1 MKNTEPSPRLGKSDT
16 AKLVAVIDVGSTA
29 IRMVIAEIKS
39 GEWKTVDRAEKLA
52 SLGRDVFLTNYIT
65 RETTLEVVRI
75 LNGYCELIRGWKI
88 DSNDIRIIA
97 TSAIREAKNRDTFVD
112 RVYLRTGLKIDII
125 EGIEENQLTYL
136 AVQHAVKEIQNLFAR
151 SNSLIIEVGGG
162 SSDVML
168 LRRGKMVA
176 AHSLRLGS
184 VRVEQQLIREADN
197 FDMAGDSL
205 KEYLQESIRGMKEIL
220 NAEMELSKIRFFVAV
235 GGDAR
240 LVAARVGEKTNEH
253 FSVIPK
259 ENFND
264 FLTYIQGNAP
274 DENMQNLG
282 ITYGEAEILP
292 PALMIYKLFLDSTSA
307 EKLYVPDVSI
317 REGVLLSFAMG
328 TNKAVEKQF
337 YSQVIASAVNIGRK
351 YHFDEKHA
359 KHVTKLALKMFDQL
373 ADEHGLDQHG
383 RLLMEVAGI
392 LHDIG
397 NYVRASGHH
406 KHSQYLISNS
416 EIFGFSSGDIRI
428 LSNIVRYHRKSSPS
442 NSHTNF
448 ISLKREDRLTVMKL
462 ASILRVADAL
472 DRSHIQ
478 KVNDIKL
485 ERNEDELTIRCS
497 CPGDMSVERFGLS
510 LKGDMFEEVFGY
522 KILLS

>member
-1 MKNTEPSPRLGKSDT
+1 MNSNSQTQ
-16 AKLVAVIDVGSTA
+16 KLVAVIDVGSTA
-29 IRMVIAEIKS
+29 IRMVIAEIRK
-39 GEWKTVDRAEKLA
+39 GEWKTVDRVEKLA
-52 SLGRDVFLTNYIT
+52 SLGRDVFLTGYIT
-65 RETTLEVVRI
+65 RETTLEVIRI
-75 LNGYCELIRGWKI
+75 LNGYCELLRGWRI
-88 DSNDIRIIA
+88 HQNDIRIIA

-136 AVQHAVKEIQNLFAR
+136 AVQHAVKGVQNLFSR

-184 VRVEQQLIREADN
+184 VRVEQQLLKESDN
-197 FDMAGDSL
+197 IEVMGESL
-205 KEYLQESIRGMKEIL
+205 KDYLEESIRGMKEIL
-220 NAEMELSKIRFFVAV
+220 NAEMELEKIKFFVAV

-240 LVAARVGEKTNEH
+240 LAASRTGEETNEH
-253 FSVIPK
+253 FSIITK
-259 ENFND
+259 DKFTD
-264 FLTYIQGNAP
+264 FITFIQGNTVE
-274 DENMQNLG
+274 ENMRNLG
-282 ITYGEAEILP
+282 ITYGETEILTP
-292 PALMIYKLFLDSTSA
+292 SLMIYKLFLDSTSA
-307 EKLYVPDVSI
+307 DKLYVPDVSI
-317 REGVLLSFAMG
+317 REGVLLSFALG
-328 TNKAVEKQF
+328 TNRAVEKQF
-337 YSQVIASAVNIGRK
+337 YSQVIASAMNIGRK

-359 KHVTKLALKMFDQL
+359 RHVTKLALNMFDQL
-373 ADEHGLDQHG
+373 ADEHGLDQHA
-383 RLLMEVAGI
+383 RLLIEVAGL

-406 KHSQYLISNS
+406 KHSQYLVSNS

-442 NSHTNF
+442 NSHTQF

-462 ASILRVADAL
+462 ASIVRVADAL
-472 DRSHIQ
+472 DRGHIQ
-478 KVNDIKL
+478 KVSDIRI
-485 ERNEDELTIRCS
+485 ERNEEELTIHCQ
-497 CPGDMSVERFGLS
+497 CGGEMSVERYGLS

-522 KILLS
+522 KIILA